1 MIIYIVQFQVDQQ
14 DIERC
19 WYEVDIDKILLF
31 NKLWVDQ

>member
-1 MIIYIVQFQVDQQ
+1 MIIYIVQFQIDQQ
-14 DIERC
+14 DIERF